1 MISLRLLLIEPMR
14 SISLFV
20 IMVACHNILAQEL
33 NCKVTVNADQIQTSD
48 RSVFKDMER
57 SIAAFLNSRKWTNDT
72 YKPYEKINCTI
83 FLNISQMPSIGS
95 FKANAQITA
104 ARPVYD
110 TNYETVIFNFADREF
125 EFEYI
130 ESQPMEY
137 NDNAYINNLTSMLAF
152 YAYTILAVDY
162 DSFSEM
168 GGNPY
173 VQKMLTVV
181 NNSQSSSHPGWIA
194 LGTIRSRFAL
204 MDNMTNVQMA
214 DIRKGSYK
222 YHRLALDN
230 FDKNPDQ
237 SREQILDV
245 LRTVKK
251 VWTINPTAILIVSFF
266 DAKSNELTSI
276 FTDANLNVK
285 REAYDILTSLDPKRT
300 VYQKIMAN

>member
-1 MISLRLLLIEPMR
+1 MR
-14 SISLFV
+14 NILLFV
-20 IMVACHNILAQEL
+20 TVMVAANSFAQEL
-33 NCKVTVNADQIQTSD
+33 NCKVLVNVDQIQSTDKASL
-48 RSVFKDMER
+48 KADMEK
-57 SIAAFLNSRKWTNDT
+57 SFAAFLNSRKWTNDLF
-72 YKPYEKINCTI
+72 KPYEKINCGI
-83 FLNISQMPSIGS
+83 FINISQMPSIGS

-104 ARPVYD
+104 ARPIYD

-137 NDNAYINNLTSMLAF
+137 NDNTYINNLTSMLAF

-162 DSFSEM
+162 DSFSEL

-181 NNSQSSSHPGWIA
+181 NNSQSSSHPGWIS
-194 LGTIRSRFAL
+194 LGSNRSRFAL
-204 MDNMTNVQMA
+204 MDNMNNAQMV
-214 DIRKGSYK
+214 DIRKNSYK

-237 SREQILDV
+237 SRDQILDV
-245 LRTVKK
+245 LKTVKK

-266 DAKSNELTSI
+266 DAKANELTNI
-276 FTDANLNVK
+276 FTDANLGVK
-285 REAYDILTSLDPKRT
+285 REAYDLLTSLDPKRT
-300 VYQKIMAN
+300 VYQKININ

>member
-1 MISLRLLLIEPMR
+1 MRNIFLFITLLFCGR
-14 SISLFV
+14 SF
-20 IMVACHNILAQEL
+20 AQEL

-48 RSVFKDMER
+48 RSVFKDMEK
-57 SIAAFLNSRKWTNDT
+57 SIAAFLNSRKWTNDI
-72 YKPYEKINCTI
+72 YKPYEKINCSI
-83 FLNISQMPSIGS
+83 FLNISRMPSIGS
-95 FKANAQITA
+95 FVANAQITA
-104 ARPVYD
+104 ARPIYN

-152 YAYTILAVDY
+152 YAYTILAIDY
-162 DSFSEM
+162 DSFSEL

-181 NNSQSSSHPGWIA
+181 NNAQSSSHPGWIA
-194 LGTIRSRFAL
+194 LGSNRSRFAL
-204 MDNMTNVQMA
+204 MDNMNNQQMV
-214 DIRKGSYK
+214 DLRKNSYK

-230 FDKNPDQ
+230 FDKSPDQ
-237 SREQILDV
+237 GREQILDI

-251 VWTINPTAILIVSFF
+251 VWMINPTAVLIVTFF

-276 FTDANLNVK
+276 FTDASLNLK

-300 VYQKIMAN
+300 VYQKIIAN

>member
-1 MISLRLLLIEPMR
+1 MERMR
-14 SISLFV
+14 NIFLFV
-20 IMVACHNILAQEL
+20 TVLVYGNSLAQEL
-33 NCKVTVNADQIQTSD
+33 NCNDTINADQIQTSD

-57 SIAAFLNSRKWTNDT
+57 SFAAFLNSRKWTNDLF
-72 YKPYEKINCTI
+72 KPYEKINCSI
-83 FLNISQMPSIGS
+83 FINISQMPSIGS

-104 ARPVYD
+104 ARPIYD

-137 NDNAYINNLTSMLAF
+137 NDNSYINNLTSLLAF

-162 DSFSEM
+162 DSFSEL

-194 LGTIRSRFAL
+194 LGSNRSRFAL
-204 MDNMTNVQMA
+204 MDNMNNAQMV
-214 DIRKGSYK
+214 DIRKNSYK

-237 SREQILDV
+237 GRDQILDV

-251 VWTINPTAILIVSFF
+251 VWTINPTAILIVTFF
-266 DAKSNELTSI
+266 DAKSNELTNI
-276 FTDANLNVK
+276 FTDANLNIK
-285 REAYDILTSLDPKRT
+285 REAYDLLTSLDPKRT

>member
-1 MISLRLLLIEPMR
+1 MR
-14 SISLFV
+14 SVLFFV
-20 IMVACHNILAQEL
+20 TFSMFGSSFAQEL

-57 SIAAFLNSRKWTNDT
+57 SIAAFLNSRKWTNDI
-72 YKPYEKINCTI
+72 YKPYEKINCSI

-104 ARPVYD
+104 ARPIYD

-152 YAYTILAVDY
+152 YAYTILAIDY
-162 DSFSEM
+162 DSFSEL
-168 GGNPY
+168 GGSAY

-194 LGTIRSRFAL
+194 LGSNRSRFAL
-204 MDNMTNVQMA
+204 MDNMTNAPMV
-214 DIRKGSYK
+214 DIRKNTYK
-222 YHRLALDN
+222 YHRLALDTYG
-230 FDKNPDQ
+230 KNPDQ
-237 SREQILDV
+237 SRDQILDV

-300 VYQKIMAN
+300 VYQKIISN

>member
-1 MISLRLLLIEPMR
+1 MR
-14 SISLFV
+14 NIFLFITLV
-20 IMVACHNILAQEL
+20 VCGSSFAQEL
-33 NCKVTVNADQIQTSD
+33 NCRVLVNMDQIQSSD
-48 RSVFKDMER
+48 KVSLKADMEK
-57 SIAAFLNSRKWTNDT
+57 SFAAFMNSRKWTNDLFKT
-72 YKPYEKINCTI
+72 YEKINCSI
-83 FLNISQMPSIGS
+83 FINISQMPSIGS

-104 ARPVYD
+104 ARPIYD
-110 TNYETVIFNFADREF
+110 TNYETVLFNFADREF

-137 NDNAYINNLTSMLAF
+137 NDNTFINNLTSMLAF

-162 DSFSEM
+162 DSFSEL

-194 LGTIRSRFAL
+194 LGSNRSRFAL
-204 MDNMTNVQMA
+204 MDNMNNAQMV
-214 DIRKGSYK
+214 DIRKNSYK

-230 FDKNPDQ
+230 FNKNPDQ
-237 SREQILDV
+237 ARDQILDV

-266 DAKSNELTSI
+266 DAKANELTSI

-285 REAYDILTSLDPKRT
+285 REASDLLTSLDPKRT

>member
-1 MISLRLLLIEPMR
+1 MLLLTVPMR
-14 SISLFV
+14 SIFIFV
-20 IMVACHNILAQEL
+20 ASVFCGGAMAQEL

-57 SIAAFLNSRKWTNDT
+57 SIAAFLNSRKWSNDIF
-72 YKPYEKINCTI
+72 KQYEKINCSI
-83 FLNISQMPSIGS
+83 FLNISKMPSIGS
-95 FKANAQITA
+95 FVANAQITA
-104 ARPVYD
+104 ARPIYD
-110 TNYETVIFNFADREF
+110 TNYETVLFNFADREF

-168 GGNPY
+168 GGSPY

-181 NNSQSSSHPGWIA
+181 NNAQGSSHPGWIA
-194 LGTIRSRFAL
+194 LGNNRSRYAL
-204 MDNMTNVQMA
+204 MDNMNNAQMA
-214 DIRKGSYK
+214 DLRRNSYK

-237 SREQILDV
+237 GRDQILDV

-251 VWTINPTAILIVSFF
+251 VWSINPTAVLISSFF
-266 DAKSNELTSI
+266 DAKYNELTSV

-285 REAYDILTSLDPKRT
+285 REAYDLLTSLDPKRT
-300 VYQKIMAN
+300 VYQKIVAN